1 MDSRRF
7 TEQIDLTHTYLI
19 LRVIILFFILILNY
33 SPTSNNLSAIFI
45 EKEKIKVVYPDGGI
59 K

>member
-33 SPTSNNLSAIFI
+33 IPTSNNLSAIFI
-45 EKEKIKVVYPDGGI
+45 EKERLKWYIPTGL
-59 K
+59 

>member
-45 EKEKIKVVYPDGGI
+45 EKERLKWYNPTGL
-59 K
+59 

>member
-19 LRVIILFFILILNY
+19 LMVIILFFILILNY

-45 EKEKIKVVYPDGGI
+45 EKERLKWYIPTGL
-59 K
+59 

>member
-45 EKEKIKVVYPDGGI
+45 ERERLKWYIPTGL
-59 K
+59 

>member
-45 EKEKIKVVYPDGGI
+45 EKERLKWYIPTGL
-59 K
+59 

>member
-7 TEQIDLTHTYLI
+7 TKQIDLTHTYLI

-45 EKEKIKVVYPDGGI
+45 EKERLKWYIPTGL
-59 K
+59 